1 MANDIITNFK
11 VKDENGV
18 EKNAKVCYESGIA
31 NKPTF
36 KTINGESIVGS
47 GNIVVEGGSAAT
59 GNTIVD
65 LTDYVDGDTLLPE
78 VVEALKDEKALV
90 LYKLPDSSKILL
102 TTRFTYGQAAPD
114 EYIQYRYTYA
124 EIENNLLRSGV
135 LEVNTINYA
144 FRFYSEYEEF
154 ETVST
159 VNDKLSRKMGL
170 IDLSSFSDGDTLLL
184 GTINAIKALGD
195 QCLIKW
201 GGMLFHTHYI
211 DEEVY
216 QLYASEVSSE
226 EQYLRNGSMS
236 INLNTR
242 LFNVEDFGEY
252 YISQELEALENNID
266 KKILDSERTTSNRL
280 SEKMTVIDLTG
291 KVENDVL
298 SQYDYN
304 EIAADPERVM
314 LLVDDP
320 EGNTANPVLMGYFGE
335 DTNYYW
341 FLGYYTTRAGDIPSN
356 SLYSFFL
363 RVVKSNSN
371 RKLIFDYVKKYDL
384 SSLSPRKI
392 DYIDPY
398 EEADTY
404 ENTNNQ
410 DTYIFNFNDN
420 GMYRI
425 RNYSTDFAPEGQ
437 NVQLRFNFGFGK
449 QYTDTGRYI
458 SKESLDILKEVF
470 PDYDSF
476 SFGMEGQESCF
487 IAYPPAI
494 DKTLY
499 FKVTDNEV
507 EVFIGREE

>member
-1 MANDIITNFK
+1 MANVITKIK

-18 EKNAKVCYESGIA
+18 EQLAQVCYEEGVC

-298 SQYDYN
+298 IQYDYSL
-304 EIAADPERVM
+304 IAADPKKVM
-314 LLVDDP
+314 LVIKDEESVYNKNVCLH
-320 EGNTANPVLMGYFGE
+320 
-335 DTNYYW
+335 
-341 FLGYYTTRAGDIPSN
+341 
-356 SLYSFFL
+356 FL
-363 RVVKSNSN
+363 RETSSYFFFGRSVKDSISLKEYSIGIQKNTRQISIFEKYSNDISHLLYTSAN
-371 RKLIFDYVKKYDL
+371 TIE
-384 SSLSPRKI
+384 
-392 DYIDPY
+392 DPY
-398 EEADTY
+398 ENYDEY

-410 DTYIFNFNDN
+410 DTYIFNFNQN
-420 GMYRI
+420 GMWRI
-425 RNYSTDFAPEGQ
+425 KNYSTDFTPEGQ

-449 QYTDTGRYI
+449 HFTDTGRYI

>member
-1 MANDIITNFK
+1 MANVITKIK

-18 EKNAKVCYESGIA
+18 EQLAQVCYEEGVC

-280 SEKMTVIDLTG
+280 SEKMTVIDLTD
-291 KVENDVL
+291 KVQGDVL

-304 EIAADPERVM
+304 EIAADPKKAM
-314 LLVDDP
+314 LVIKDP
-320 EGNTANPVLMGYFGE
+320 EDINNRLASLYFESESSVFFEFTGSKLVNELLKQYKVSIEKRDKTISRIYTGNYDLTSCMGFSNTLE
-335 DTNYYW
+335 NYY
-341 FLGYYTTRAGDIPSN
+341 D
-356 SLYSFFL
+356 
-363 RVVKSNSN
+363 
-371 RKLIFDYVKKYDL
+371 DCD
-384 SSLSPRKI
+384 
-392 DYIDPY
+392 
-398 EEADTY
+398 EY
-404 ENTNNQ
+404 ENINNQ
-410 DTYIFNFNDN
+410 DTYICNFNN
-420 GMYRI
+420 SYMYRI
-425 RNYSTDFAPEGQ
+425 KNYSTDFAPEGQ

-449 QYTDTGRYI
+449 HFTDTGRYI